1 MTAVP
6 QRQASTLLH
15 PTFGRHFYCAHSSQT
30 LGSTGVEGDT
40 TTNATDRVRTD
51 PATNTPLTCIDADV
65 IWMHQIIPVCEYQP
79 FGIHPASGRNCS
91 DGLPTETSPSQSMS
105 THALERNTNAS
116 ISAVSRYFEALGAQ
130 LELTAEFYDG
140 RRIV

>member
-1 MTAVP
+1 
-6 QRQASTLLH
+6 
-15 PTFGRHFYCAHSSQT
+15 
-30 LGSTGVEGDT
+30 
-40 TTNATDRVRTD
+40 
-51 PATNTPLTCIDADV
+51 
-65 IWMHQIIPVCEYQP
+65 
-79 FGIHPASGRNCS
+79 
-91 DGLPTETSPSQSMS
+91 MS